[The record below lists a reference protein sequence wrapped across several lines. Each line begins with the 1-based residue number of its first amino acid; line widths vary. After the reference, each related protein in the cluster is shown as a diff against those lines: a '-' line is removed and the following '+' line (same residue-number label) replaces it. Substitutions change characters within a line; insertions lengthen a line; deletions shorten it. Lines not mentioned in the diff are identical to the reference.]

1 MQEPT
6 ATSHQADA
14 LLDTAQLAAETATTV
29 EFWEALRTKG
39 GGPDFIKVGRLV
51 RYRRSA
57 VDAWFSRRTVQST
70 TQARALRGKNAEAA

>member
-1 MQEPT
+1 M
-6 ATSHQADA
+6 
-14 LLDTAQLAAETATTV
+14 DTALALIQNDDPLIDTARLAAETGTTI

-57 VDAWFSRRTVQST
+57 VDAWFERRTVRST
-70 TQARALRGKNAEAA
+70 TQARALRKVGEAA